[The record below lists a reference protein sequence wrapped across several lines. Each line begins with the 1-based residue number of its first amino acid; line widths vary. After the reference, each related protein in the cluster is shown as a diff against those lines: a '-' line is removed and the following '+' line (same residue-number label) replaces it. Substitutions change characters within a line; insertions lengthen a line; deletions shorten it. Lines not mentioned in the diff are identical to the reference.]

1 MDIDGD
7 GGRRDLRMKD
17 KPHQLR
23 RLSIRWSSSS
33 QRLVSLPPADS
44 TPPLSVEIS
53 CLCAPALFDTPGNEV
68 TLGRQGGEIFGLAK
82 TRERGGDLT
91 EFGSER
97 ATDGVVEM
105 VALQRCALLDAV
117 ERVQPDLCAVDT
129 GDGDGTVHRSD
140 G

>member
-1 MDIDGD
+1 MAPCYRKKTSGRKTSRISFDGFRSV
-7 GGRRDLRMKD
+7 GRVPR
-17 KPHQLR
+17 
-23 RLSIRWSSSS
+23 SGS
-33 QRLVSLPPADS
+33 SLPPADS
-44 TPPLSVEIS
+44 TPPRSVEIS

-68 TLGRQGGEIFGLAK
+68 TLDRQGGEIFGLAK

-97 ATDGVVEM
+97 ATDGVVEI

-140 G
+140 R